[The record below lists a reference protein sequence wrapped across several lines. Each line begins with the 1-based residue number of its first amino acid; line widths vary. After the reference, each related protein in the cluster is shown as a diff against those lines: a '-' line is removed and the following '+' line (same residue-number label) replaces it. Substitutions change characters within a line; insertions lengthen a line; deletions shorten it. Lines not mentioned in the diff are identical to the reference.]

1 MKKRFIT
8 AVVAVIGIFPFF
20 WFSEALEP
28 TNPLTYLF
36 PLLFA
41 AISFV
46 SAWEMLYCLKLNKV
60 YFISVP
66 LYFIAFAFPMLAR
79 VMRGDMQAYLR
90 VSIFV
95 ALVLILYY
103 FACIVFHF
111 GKVDVARVALLYMA
125 SLYIIAANSGAIILR
140 DIEGVGRFVYLLPF
154 ICSWTTDTSAYFAGR
169 LFGKHKLIEAVSP
182 KKTVEGAI
190 GGFLCCA
197 GVTMLYGFIVGHT
210 FGVVPNYWALGIGG
224 ATIGIVS
231 QIGDLIMSAIKREYG
246 VKDFGWMLPG
256 HGGLLDRFDSSMAVT
271 VIVLIISQYFPL
283 FTI

>member
-1 MKKRFIT
+1 MKKRIIT
-8 AVVAVIGIFPFF
+8 SIVAVAGIFPFF
-20 WFSEALEP
+20 WFSQALEAS
-28 TNPLTYLF
+28 NPLTYLF

-46 SAWEMLYCLKLNKV
+46 SVWEMMHCLKLNKV

-66 LYFIAFAFPMLAR
+66 LYFIALGLPMLAR
-79 VMRGDMQAYLR
+79 VMRNDMQGYLR
-90 VSIFV
+90 LAFFV
-95 ALVLILYY
+95 ALVLLLYY

-111 GKVDVARVALLYMA
+111 GKVNLASVALLYMS
-125 SLYIIAANSGAIILR
+125 SLYIVAANSGVIILR
-140 DIEGVGRFVYLLPF
+140 DIEGVGRFVYLMPF
-154 ICSWTTDTSAYFAGR
+154 ICAWTTDTFAYFTGR

-190 GGFLCCA
+190 GGFVCCA
-197 GVTMLYGFIVGHT
+197 GITMLYGYIVGVC
-210 FGVVPNYWALGIGG
+210 FGVVPNYLALGIGG

-271 VIVLIISQYFPL
+271 VIVLIIAQYFPF
-283 FTI
+283 FTV

>member
-1 MKKRFIT
+1 MKKRIIT
-8 AVVAVIGIFPFF
+8 SIVALAGIFPFF
-20 WFSEALEP
+20 WFSEALELN
-28 TNPLTYLF
+28 NPLTYVF

-46 SAWEMLYCLKLNKV
+46 SVWEMLHCLELNKV

-66 LYFIAFAFPMLAR
+66 LYFVALGFPMLAR
-79 VMRGDMQAYLR
+79 VMRDDMQSYLR
-90 VSIFV
+90 LAFFV
-95 ALVLILYY
+95 ALVLLLYY

-111 GKVDVARVALLYMA
+111 GKVKLANVALLYMS
-125 SLYIIAANSGAIILR
+125 SLYIIAANSGVIILR
-140 DIEGVGRFVYLLPF
+140 DIEGVGRFIYLMPF
-154 ICSWTTDTSAYFAGR
+154 ICAWTTDSCAYFAGR

-182 KKTVEGAI
+182 KKTIEGAI
-190 GGFLCCA
+190 GGLLCCA
-197 GVTMLYGFIVGHT
+197 GATMLYGLIVCKISGY
-210 FGVVPNYWALGIGG
+210 VPNYLVLGIGG
-224 ATIGIVS
+224 ALIGVVS

-283 FTI
+283 FTV

>member
-1 MKKRFIT
+1 MKKRIIT
-8 AVVAVIGIFPFF
+8 SIVALAGIFPFF
-20 WFSEALEP
+20 WFSEALELN
-28 TNPLTYLF
+28 NPLTYVF

-46 SAWEMLYCLKLNKV
+46 SVWEMLHCLELNKV

-66 LYFIAFAFPMLAR
+66 LYFVALGFPMLAR
-79 VMRGDMQAYLR
+79 VMRDDMQSYLR
-90 VSIFV
+90 LAFFV
-95 ALVLILYY
+95 ALVLLLYY

-111 GKVDVARVALLYMA
+111 GKVKLANVALLYMS
-125 SLYIIAANSGAIILR
+125 SLYIIAANSGVIILR
-140 DIEGVGRFVYLLPF
+140 DIEGVGRFIYLMPF
-154 ICSWTTDTSAYFAGR
+154 ICAWTTDSCAYFAGR

-182 KKTVEGAI
+182 KKTIEGAI
-190 GGFLCCA
+190 GGLLCCA
-197 GVTMLYGFIVGHT
+197 AATMLYGFIVCKISGY
-210 FGVVPNYWALGIGG
+210 VPNYLVLGIGG
-224 ATIGIVS
+224 ALIGVVS

-283 FTI
+283 FTV